1 MNNTRSVK
9 ARAEL
14 ESLVNT
20 LKDNLDLFVDTG
32 GLDRAMCNGVRVK
45 METLKKS
52 WEEVSKD
59 FTTVLATA
67 IEGEARDNT
76 IEAQTQ
82 YRKAYMGAI
91 KNAGGATAELF
102 NIMERERLDREASN
116 TGGAAGGGGGGARA
130 SCGREFEAGF

>member
-20 LKDNLDLFVDTG
+20 LKDDLELFVETG
-32 GLDRAMCNGVRVK
+32 GSDRSMCNGVWVK
-45 METLKKS
+45 MDNIKTR

-59 FTTVLATA
+59 FTQLLATNL
-67 IEGEARDNT
+67 EGEVRNNT
-76 IEAQTQ
+76 LEAQMH

-91 KNAGGATAELF
+91 KRAGEATAELF
-102 NIMERERLDREASN
+102 NTMEKERLDREALN
-116 TGGAAGGGGGGARA
+116 TGGATGGGGVVPVGAPLLVWTRV
-130 SCGREFEAGF
+130 